1 MTASYAAELLKM
13 RKRPAIWVLGGLALA
28 LALTF
33 GYLIPYI
40 SYATGSA
47 SRIAGGT
54 SPQAVLASVLP
65 DHLVTNMLGGFPLFL
80 GALALIVGGLTAGSE
95 YGWGT
100 VKTTLTQRPRR
111 LSVYG
116 GKIGAVLSATAALT
130 LAIFA
135 VGVIASAIIAGVE
148 SAPMHWPAAAKLAE
162 GLGAGWLILSMWA
175 LLGVLIGFVA
185 RGPAMAVGL
194 GLVWS
199 LAIENLIRGVAP
211 LLGPLSGIEKA
222 MPGGNAGSLA
232 SALGS
237 AVQGSGTGDPGVVSA
252 VGGVQ
257 ATIVLLAFCAAFA
270 LIAGWVL
277 QRRDVAA

>member
-13 RKRPAIWVLGGLALA
+13 RKRPAIWVLGGLSLA

-47 SRIAGGT
+47 SSLEDGM
-54 SPQAVLASVLP
+54 SPQAVLATVLP
-65 DHLVTNMLGGFPLFL
+65 GGLVTNMLGGFPLFL
-80 GALALIVGGLTAGSE
+80 GALSLIIGGLTAGSE

-111 LSVYG
+111 LQVYG
-116 GKIGAVLSATAALT
+116 GTISVVLTATAVLT
-130 LAIFA
+130 LAVFA
-135 VGVIASAIIAGVE
+135 VGAIASAVIAGVE
-148 SAPMHWPAAAKLAE
+148 SAPMRWPDVATLAE
-162 GLGAGWLILSMWA
+162 GLAAGWLILSMWA

-199 LAIENLIRGVAP
+199 LAIENLVRGVAP

-237 AVQGSGTGDPGVVSA
+237 TSSGGGATPGVVGA

-257 ATIVLLAFCAAFA
+257 ATLVLLAFCAAFA

-277 QRRDVAA
+277 QRRDVVA

>member
-1 MTASYAAELLKM
+1 V
-13 RKRPAIWVLGGLALA
+13 VL
-28 LALTF
+28 T
-33 GYLIPYI
+33 
-40 SYATGSA
+40 
-47 SRIAGGT
+47 
-54 SPQAVLASVLP
+54 
-65 DHLVTNMLGGFPLFL
+65 
-80 GALALIVGGLTAGSE
+80 
-95 YGWGT
+95 
-100 VKTTLTQRPRR
+100 
-111 LSVYG
+111 
-116 GKIGAVLSATAALT
+116 ATAALT
-130 LAIFA
+130 VAVFA
-135 VGVIASAIIAGVE
+135 VGAIAAAVIAGIE
-148 SAPMHWPAAAKLAE
+148 SAPMHWPGAVTLAE
-162 GLGAGWLILSMWA
+162 GLAAGWLILSMWA

-237 AVQGSGTGDPGVVSA
+237 TSSGGGATPGVVGA

-257 ATIVLLAFCAAFA
+257 ATLVLLAFCAAFA

-277 QRRDVAA
+277 QRRDVVA